1 MKELPQYDF
10 NKKEKPILEFE
21 ILRLED
27 LIKSK
32 FHLISKPHQLNFHQ
46 LIFISEGSGEH
57 TVDFKKIKFQKDSF
71 IPVAKDQVQQFDI
84 NFDVKGF
91 VVVFTSEF
99 LISEKI
105 NYRYLHDFS
114 LFNSQLSPFVLK
126 CTSETKQLLKMLI
139 RTYSDEIEFEQEE
152 LLRNYLKIILI
163 QLELNKRS
171 STQKKNES
179 SLSLIMQFK
188 EALDSNISYK
198 VKVADICKILDVNP
212 KKLNTA
218 LKIASKKTAKE
229 YLDER
234 VVLEI
239 KRQLS
244 FSQLSIKEIAYKIG
258 FEDASNLTKYFKKH
272 TSFSPKTFRQ
282 YHT

>member
-1 MKELPQYDF
+1 VKELPKYDF

-27 LIKSK
+27 LIKNK

-71 IPVAKDQVQQFDI
+71 IPVAKDQVQQFNIDFNI
-84 NFDVKGF
+84 KGF
-91 VVVFTSEF
+91 IVVFTSDF
-99 LISEKI
+99 LVREKI

-126 CTSETKQLLKMLI
+126 CDTETRQLLEMLVRI
-139 RTYSDEIEFEQEE
+139 YSDEIEFEKEE

-163 QLELNKRS
+163 QLEQNKRS
-171 STQKKNES
+171 FSQKKNVS
-179 SLSLIMQFK
+179 GLSLIMQFK
-188 EALDSNISYK
+188 EVLDSNISYK
-198 VKVADICKILDVNP
+198 VKVADICKDLDVNP
-212 KKLNTA
+212 KKLNAA

-229 YLDER
+229 YLDDR

-244 FSQLSIKEIAYKIG
+244 YSQLSIKEIAYKIG

-282 YHT
+282 FQG